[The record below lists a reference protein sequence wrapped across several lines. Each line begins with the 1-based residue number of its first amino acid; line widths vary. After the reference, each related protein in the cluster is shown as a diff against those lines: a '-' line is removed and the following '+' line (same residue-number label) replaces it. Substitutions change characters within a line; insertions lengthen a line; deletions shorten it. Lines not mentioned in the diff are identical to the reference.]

1 MKNFL
6 YNYLKR
12 LIISFLII
20 NGFNCICGNILMFIP
35 INMLTVL
42 IVALLGIPG
51 IITLNLIYYI
61 F

>member
-1 MKNFL
+1 MINIITKCL
-6 YNYLKR
+6 RKIL
-12 LIISFLII
+12 ISFLII

-35 INMLTVL
+35 VNILTIL

-51 IITLNLIYYI
+51 IISINLIYFI